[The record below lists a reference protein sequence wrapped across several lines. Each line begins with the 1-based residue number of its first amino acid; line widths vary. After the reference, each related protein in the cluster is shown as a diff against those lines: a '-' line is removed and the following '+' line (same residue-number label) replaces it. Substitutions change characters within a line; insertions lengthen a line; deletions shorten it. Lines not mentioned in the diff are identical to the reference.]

1 MSTASL
7 IWSPET
13 WRDIL
18 FADDFYLSQ
27 RTGAEK
33 TRLLTTWYKDF
44 VNSDFALPDVDA
56 NSVLFFRSLVRDDYR
71 IFFELIRDNVDFPCI
86 TVQDYKKRHSD
97 DRLNLAAS
105 RFLISNKKLFDLVD
119 ARSGV
124 EKSLL
129 YIRACMYKYILDH
142 FRNQPKP
149 KAVVFFA
156 DMQPIEHLLARHFR
170 TMRVPTVT
178 LQHGLYVDYGDY
190 DTVNKINYMHQ
201 PSEYFLSWGPETS
214 ELIGRYHP
222 ETRIVECG
230 KPLIFNAS
238 PPAGTAASAPYVS
251 LFLDQKPFQAQ
262 NIEMI
267 EIVLAYAQLK
277 GMEVKVRFHPS
288 LPKAEIL
295 KRYPGMTEQLHF
307 TDAALIVGHTSSLL
321 YEALAL
327 GCRVMRFATDIPA
340 IPLPDNSQFSTLHE
354 LEQKL
359 TLAQDKDLW
368 RRYFTALGE
377 DALQNYR
384 TFFDGLLNSRKVMTA

>member
-1 MSTASL
+1 MPAIPYSSIHYA
-7 IWSPET
+7 
-13 WRDIL
+13 DKL
-18 FADDFYLSQ
+18 FIDGLS
-27 RTGAEK
+27 RSEK
-33 TRLLTTWYKDF
+33 RKRLRVWYRDF
-44 VNSDFALPDVDA
+44 VECDFRLAEVHDGDV
-56 NSVLFFRSLVRDDYR
+56 VFFRSLVRDDYQESFHAVVLASG
-71 IFFELIRDNVDFPCI
+71 IANPVVIEN
-86 TVQDYKKRHSD
+86 YKI
-97 DRLNLAAS
+97 RLNPPKINTAAS
-105 RFLISNKKLFDLVD
+105 RFMIKNHSLWDRIDESDQLTRTILF
-119 ARSGV
+119 
-124 EKSLL
+124 
-129 YIRACMYKYILDH
+129 IRACMYAFIRDH
-142 FRNQPKP
+142 FGDVRPQ
-149 KAVVFFA
+149 AVIFHA
-156 DMQPIEHLLARHFR
+156 DMQPTEHLLALHFR
-170 TMRVPTVT
+170 QMGVPTVT

>member
-1 MSTASL
+1 MSTANLLS
-7 IWSPET
+7 SRET
-13 WRDIL
+13 WKDIL

-27 RTGAEK
+27 RTEAEK
-33 TRLLTTWYKDF
+33 SRLLATWYKDF
-44 VNSDFALPDVDA
+44 MTSDFDLPQIDA
-56 NSVLFFRSLVRDDYR
+56 DSVVFFRSLVRDDYR
-71 IFFELIRDNVDFPCI
+71 TFFELVRDNVDFPCV
-86 TVQDYKKRHSD
+86 TVQDYKKRRSD
-97 DRLNLAAS
+97 GRLNLAAS
-105 RFLISNKKLFDLVD
+105 KFLISNKKLFDLVD
-119 ARSGV
+119 ARNGF
-124 EKSLL
+124 EQSLL
-129 YIRACMYKYILDH
+129 YIRSCMYKYILDH
-142 FRNQPKP
+142 FRSQPKP

-170 TMRVPTVT
+170 AMGVPTVT

-190 DTVNKINYMHQ
+190 HTVNKINYLHQ

-214 ELIGRYHP
+214 ELIARHHP
-222 ETRIVECG
+222 TTRIVECG

-238 PPAGTAASAPYVS
+238 PPPGAKPAQPYVS

-267 EIVLAYAQLK
+267 ETVLAYAQPRGL
-277 GMEVKVRFHPS
+277 EVKVRFHPS

-295 KRYPGMTEQLHF
+295 LRYPGMAEQLHF

-327 GCRVMRFATDIPA
+327 GCRVMRFATEIPA
-340 IPLPDNSQFSTLHE
+340 IPLPDNSQFSTLQE

-359 TLAQDKDLW
+359 TLPQEKDLW

-377 DALQNYR
+377 DALKNYR
-384 TFFDGLLNSRKVMTA
+384 AFFDELLNNRKVMTA

>member
-1 MSTASL
+1 M
-7 IWSPET
+7 
-13 WRDIL
+13 
-18 FADDFYLSQ
+18 
-27 RTGAEK
+27 G
-33 TRLLTTWYKDF
+33 
-44 VNSDFALPDVDA
+44 
-56 NSVLFFRSLVRDDYR
+56 
-71 IFFELIRDNVDFPCI
+71 
-86 TVQDYKKRHSD
+86 
-97 DRLNLAAS
+97 
-105 RFLISNKKLFDLVD
+105 
-119 ARSGV
+119 
-124 EKSLL
+124 
-129 YIRACMYKYILDH
+129 
-142 FRNQPKP
+142 
-149 KAVVFFA
+149 
-156 DMQPIEHLLARHFR
+156 
-170 TMRVPTVT
+170 VPTVT